1 MLQPTYTTDVQR
13 TRAEDRI
20 DADLRDPRD
29 PLGNEIRRNRELA
42 AEANRLRA
50 ENDRLRAL
58 CDVDADDLLRLQ
70 REVAMMR
77 PVFKRHLDRMNEIDR
92 RLAWAREEG
101 GE

>member
-1 MLQPTYTTDVQR
+1 MHPIHVRDTDAIR
-13 TRAEDRI
+13 TDAI
-20 DADLRDPRD
+20 DDLRDPRD

-50 ENDRLRAL
+50 ENAELRAALGVDPDEVLRLRA
-58 CDVDADDLLRLQ
+58 
-70 REVAMMR
+70 EVERMR
-77 PVFKRHLDRMNEIDR
+77 PVYERHLDRMNEIDR